1 MVSRPNSTNQWC
13 HALAKSPL
21 RGLHRPTSPI
31 HSSIWRQSEDL
42 EDSIMM
48 SSFVAQCFLIISTHV
63 MSYHVLSFPI
73 MNDPLGCSSRSSG
86 QPYQMVCGHFIGQ
99 NLKRKKSIIWS
110 HFKFSRLRGSRL
122 KDIKM
127 WSKMIK
133 IIGRRKVVKMSK
145 SASSWKRLS
154 NFLQ

>member
-13 HALAKSPL
+13 HALSKSPL

-48 SSFVAQCFLIISTHV
+48 SSFVAQCFLITSTHV
-63 MSYHVLSFPI
+63 MSYK
-73 MNDPLGCSSRSSG
+73 DPLGCSARSGG
-86 QPYQMVCGHFIGQ
+86 QPSQMVCAHFIGQ
-99 NLKRKKSIIWS
+99 NFKRKKSIIWS

-122 KDIKM
+122 KDINM
-127 WSKMIK
+127 WSKMTK
-133 IIGRRKVVKMSK
+133 IIGSRKVVKMSK
-145 SASSWKRLS
+145 SASSSKRLS
-154 NFLQ
+154 KILR